1 MLIPTAQALEIV
13 REVTGG
19 NPDRTLLKRWADQ
32 GRIDR
37 VAVHARCGLYHDDQI
52 RSVALTAKD
61 GKKHHSTMGAFSGVE
76 ISQ

>member
-19 NPDRTLLKRWADQ
+19 NPDRTLLKRWSDQ
-32 GRIDR
+32 KRIDR

-52 RSVALTAKD
+52 RSVALEVKD
-61 GKKHHSTMGAFSGVE
+61 GKKHHSTMRPFTGV
-76 ISQ
+76 SL